1 MPLKRIEQ
9 LGPGFHCVGPSLY
22 IAVGKIDPDTHKPG
36 SRSWVFRYVDAGR
49 KRDMGLGSFRE
60 ISREDAER
68 RIEQLREARRNGVD
82 PIQAKRAK
90 AINQALSVTFEKAAR
105 GFFDA
110 KSKGWSASHR
120 RAWLADLERDVFP
133 AIGSIAVNK
142 IGVPEVLAAVEP
154 GWLVKHETTSRNR
167 GRIEKVLDRA
177 TALKQRPDEP
187 NPARWRGCL
196 DAILALPSD
205 IKKAQGGKRH
215 HAALDWRNVP
225 AFVRQLHQ
233 RDDAAARALEF
244 LILTASRSNEVRDA
258 RWSEIDLE
266 ARLWVIPAKRM
277 KARQEHLVPL
287 TDPALAIL
295 RALPRKG
302 DLVFDIGRDAMIDVV
317 KALGGDVTVHGFR
330 SCFST
335 FCGEKTSAPRDVVE
349 RVLAHSTG
357 SAVEQAYRRGREI
370 EKRRAVLEAWGRF
383 VGEGEKQGLVVIDFK
398 VA

>member
-1 MPLKRIEQ
+1 V
-9 LGPGFHCVGPSLY
+9 GFRH
-22 IAVGKIDPDTHKPG
+22 
-36 SRSWVFRYVDAGR
+36 VDAGR

-68 RIEQLREARRNGVD
+68 RVEQLREARRNGID
-82 PIQAKRAK
+82 PIQAKRDK
-90 AINQALSVTFEKAAR
+90 AIDRVLSVTFEKAAR

-110 KSKGWSASHR
+110 KSKAWSASHR

-133 AIGSIAVNK
+133 AIGSIAVNR
-142 IGVPEVLAAVEP
+142 IGVPEVLTAIEP

-177 TALKQRPDEP
+177 IALKQRPDEP

-205 IKKAQGGKRH
+205 IKKAKGGTRH

-233 RDDAAARALEF
+233 RDDVAARALEF

-258 RWSEIDLE
+258 RWSEIDLD
-266 ARLWVIPAKRM
+266 ARLWVIPAERM

-287 TDPALAIL
+287 TDRALAIL
-295 RALPRKG
+295 QVLPRQD
-302 DLVFDIGRDAMIDVV
+302 DLVFDVGRDAMIDVV
-317 KALGGDVTVHGFR
+317 KALGGDVQGFDLASRR
-330 SCFST
+330 SAAR
-335 FCGEKTSAPRDVVE
+335 KPAPRGPTWE
-349 RVLAHSTG
+349 CSVLGRPRRSDRGGPLTG
-357 SAVEQAYRRGREI
+357 RSGRRCVRSWPSAVAPQETLPVASLAGGIGWAAEV
-370 EKRRAVLEAWGRF
+370 RRARRW
-383 VGEGEKQGLVVIDFK
+383 
-398 VA
+398 